1 MSEIW
6 SWLGDLGNSKVL
18 SLLIFFTTFVAIV
31 LYVYTGKKRKERL
44 ESYKNIPFIDDQDK
58 VPGSKQGEGHDESR

>member
-6 SWLGDLGNSKVL
+6 NWMGDLGNSKVL
-18 SLLIFFTTFVAIV
+18 SLLIFFTTFISIV

-44 ESYKNIPFIDDQDK
+44 ESYKNIPFLDDGDK
-58 VPGSKQGEGHDESR
+58 VPPTSKPGDQE